1 MQVGKLSIFYRKIC
15 FKNEKFLRKF
25 RLWLEKYIE
34 FCVKTSILKN
44 LKAMDEQFW
53 IEKEKFSAKQLSM
66 RQTLATVE
74 QKRKFLVIKI

>member
-1 MQVGKLSIFYRKIC
+1 
-15 FKNEKFLRKF
+15 
-25 RLWLEKYIE
+25 
-34 FCVKTSILKN
+34 
-44 LKAMDEQFW
+44 MDEQFW